1 MDESYIREL
10 ARRDTERLSRRMFL
24 ARASGAVLAASGGV
38 TLLSGWSDGS
48 SRLANIGGQLV
59 FVGVDGE
66 DARAIAKPFL
76 QKNHVTL
83 KVSYIADND
92 TLLTKLRTGGDHQF
106 DVMTIPKDSAPRE
119 MALGFVQP
127 LGLSSP
133 TFKALFP
140 GLQKAPWI
148 TSGGKTYGFPLI
160 WGSEPCVYN
169 PTKFKGLPPKYTDF
183 ADKKYA
189 RALTTIDEPY
199 GNQWLVAKSLGFGH
213 NGNHNELTQAQLNK
227 VRDAWIAIKKNV
239 VAMSAAFGDQTDLLV
254 RGEASIALN
263 SWQAVTQFAKAKG
276 TTLKYG
282 NPADDGTYY
291 WSDSYFIASH
301 APNPD
306 TARAYI
312 SYMTSAENN
321 ARVADSLQ
329 SACTIANA
337 VKHLPANSISRA
349 YPYSVVRD
357 AQLHGDI
364 VKTILPPETN
374 QGSIVG
380 KQAWVKSWEQVK
392 AS

>member
-1 MDESYIREL
+1 MDESYVREL
-10 ARRDTERLSRRMFL
+10 AERDIDRVSRRMFL

-38 TLLSGWSDGS
+38 TLLSGFARST
-48 SRLANIGGQLV
+48 SRLAKVGGQLV

-76 QKNHVTL
+76 QTNHVTL
-83 KVSYIADND
+83 KVTYIADND
-92 TLLTKLRTGGDHQF
+92 TLLTKLRTGGTHQF
-106 DVMTIPKDSAPRE
+106 DVMTVPKDSAPRE

-127 LGLSSP
+127 LALGTPS
-133 TFKALFP
+133 FGGLFP
-140 GLQKAPWI
+140 GLQHAPWI
-148 TSGGKTYGFPLI
+148 MSGGTTYGFPLI

-169 PTKFKGLPPKYTDF
+169 PKKFNGLPPKYTDF

-189 RALTTIDEPY
+189 HALTTIDEPY
-199 GNQWLVAKSLGFGH
+199 GNQWLVAKSLGFGK
-213 NGNHNELTQAQLNK
+213 NGNHNQLTQAQLNK

-239 VAMSAAFGDQTDLLV
+239 VSMTAAFGDQTDLLV

-276 TTLKYG
+276 VTLKYG
-282 NPADDGTYY
+282 TPAVDGTYF

-312 SYMTSAENN
+312 SYMTSPENN

-329 SACTIANA
+329 SACTVAKA
-337 VKHLPANSISRA
+337 VGHLPSNSISRA
-349 YPYSVVRD
+349 YDYSVVKD
-357 AQLHGDI
+357 GQLHGDI
-364 VKTILPPETN
+364 VRTILPPETN
-374 QGSIVG
+374 QGPIVG

>member
-1 MDESYIREL
+1 MDESYVREL
-10 ARRDTERLSRRMFL
+10 ARRDLDRLTRRTFL
-24 ARASGAVLAASGGV
+24 ARAGGAVLAASGGV
-38 TLLSGWSDGS
+38 TLLAGWSNGTS
-48 SRLANIGGQLV
+48 GVANVGGQLV

-66 DARAIAKPFL
+66 DARAIAQPFL
-76 QKNHVTL
+76 KKNHVTL

-127 LGLSSP
+127 LALTSP
-133 TFKALFP
+133 SFKGLFP

-148 TSGGKTYGFPLI
+148 MSGGTIYGFPLI

-169 PTKFKGLPPKYTDF
+169 PKKFNGLPPKYTDF

-189 RALTTIDEPY
+189 RSLTTIDEPY

-213 NGNHNELTQAQLNK
+213 NGNHNQLTQTQLNK
-227 VRDAWIAIKKNV
+227 VRDAWIELKKNV
-239 VAMSAAFGDQTDLLV
+239 VSMTAAFGDQTDLLV

-263 SWQAVTQFAKAKG
+263 SWQAVVQFAKAKG
-276 TTLKYG
+276 VTLKYG
-282 NPADDGTYY
+282 TPADDGTYY

-312 SYMTSAENN
+312 SYMTSPENN

-329 SACTIANA
+329 SACTVAQA
-337 VKHLPANSISRA
+337 VKHLPSNSISRG
-349 YPYSVVRD
+349 YDYSVVKS
-357 AQLHGDI
+357 APMHGDI
-364 VKTILPPETN
+364 VRTILPPETN
-374 QGSIVG
+374 QGAIVG
-380 KQAWVKSWEQVK
+380 KAAWVKSWEQVK

>member
-1 MDESYIREL
+1 MNMDESYVREI
-10 ARRDTERLSRRMFL
+10 AERDLQRLSRRMFL
-24 ARASGAVLAASGGV
+24 ARAGGAVLAASGGV
-38 TLLSGWSDGS
+38 TLLSGWSGGA
-48 SRLANIGGQLV
+48 RQLAKVGGQLV

-76 QKNHVTL
+76 KKNHITL

-127 LGLSSP
+127 LSTPSFGG
-133 TFKALFP
+133 LFP
-140 GLQKAPWI
+140 GLQHAPWI
-148 TSGGKTYGFPLI
+148 THGGKTYGFPLI

-169 PTKFKGLPPKYTDF
+169 PKKFTSLPPKYTDF

-189 RALTTIDEPY
+189 RSLTTIDEPY

-213 NGNHNELTQAQLNK
+213 NGNHNQLTQAQLDK
-227 VRDAWIAIKKNV
+227 VRDAWIALKKNV
-239 VAMSAAFGDQTDLLV
+239 VSMTAAFGDQTDLLV

-263 SWQAVTQFAKAKG
+263 SWQAVVQFAKAKG
-276 TTLKYG
+276 VTLKYG
-282 NPADDGTYY
+282 TPKVDGTYY

-312 SYMTSAENN
+312 SYMTSPANN
-321 ARVADSLQ
+321 ARLADSLQ
-329 SACTIANA
+329 SGCTVAKA
-337 VKHLPANSISRA
+337 VKLLPSNSISGG
-349 YPYSVVRD
+349 YPYAVVKD
-357 AQLHGDI
+357 AHMHGDI
-364 VKTILPPETN
+364 VKTILPPETS

-380 KQAWVKSWEQVK
+380 KAAWVKSWEQVK